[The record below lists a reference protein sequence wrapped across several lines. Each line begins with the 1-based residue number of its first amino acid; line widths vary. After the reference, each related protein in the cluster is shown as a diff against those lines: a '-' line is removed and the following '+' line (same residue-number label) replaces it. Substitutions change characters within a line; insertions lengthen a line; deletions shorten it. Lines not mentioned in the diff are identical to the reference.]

1 MVNKWVSET
10 IKVSEKIFERDLRL
24 FMITV
29 TVNYILTKTN
39 KQTTNKH
46 TNKYIGLKASEY
58 LFETDLVLINYG
70 LY

>member
-24 FMITV
+24 FMITITV
-29 TVNYILTKTN
+29 TVNYILTK
-39 KQTTNKH
+39 TNKH

-58 LFETDLVLINYG
+58 LFESDLVLINYG

>member
-29 TVNYILTKTN
+29 TVTVNYIWTK
-39 KQTTNKH
+39 TNKH

>member
-24 FMITV
+24 FMITITV
-29 TVNYILTKTN
+29 TVNYILTK
-39 KQTTNKH
+39 TNKH

-58 LFETDLVLINYG
+58 LLESDLVLINYG